1 MNKKNIQDDII
12 VAIATPL
19 GVGGISIVR
28 LSGDGSIDFVNQFF
42 HGKTALSEKKSHT
55 LSYGNFIDENEIVID
70 EVLVSIMKA
79 PTSYTTEDI
88 VEINCHGGTVVTR
101 KILEILLCAGIRLAE
116 AGEFTKR
123 AFLNGRID
131 LTQAEGIID
140 MIHAKTDTQAQVAV
154 HQMEGNITKKV
165 REYRDQ
171 LLDLIAQI
179 EMAIDYPDQEDDI
192 IGTANI
198 EDKLCLLV
206 DDMTALLKK
215 SEQGKLLREGLEV
228 AILGKPNVGK
238 SSLLNWLLNENRAIV
253 TEVAGT
259 TRDTLEEFMNI
270 GGIPIKIVDTAGIRT
285 TTDVVEKI
293 GVEKSKQFAKSSQ
306 CILLLLDYGR
316 PLDEEDREILDFI
329 DRKKTI
335 VLLNKTDLPQQL
347 DVSLLEKWL
356 DKESILSLSIK
367 EEKGYHELIKKI
379 EDLFIEKEE
388 LLPESVTL
396 GNVRHKTAMQNCISS
411 LQKAS
416 DAIHL
421 EMGEDFVS
429 MDLQE
434 ANASLGEITGDTYD
448 EEIIHRIFTKFCL
461 GK

>member
-19 GVGGISIVR
+19 GVGGISIIR
-28 LSGDGSIDFVNQFF
+28 LSGGGSIAFIDKFF
-42 HGKTALSEKKSHT
+42 RGKTALSEKKSHT
-55 LSYGNFIDENEIVID
+55 LSYGNFVDENEIAID
-70 EVLVSIMKA
+70 EVLVSIMKS

-101 KILEILLCAGIRLAE
+101 KILEILLRAGIRLAE
-116 AGEFTKR
+116 PGEFTKR

-140 MIHAKTDTQAQVAV
+140 MIHAKTDTQAQIAA

-165 REYRDQ
+165 KDYRDQ

-179 EMAIDYPDQEDDI
+179 EMAIDYPDQEEDI
-192 IGTANI
+192 IETANI
-198 EDKLCLLV
+198 REKIQLLLE
-206 DDMTALLKK
+206 DMTALLKK

-253 TEVAGT
+253 TDVAGT
-259 TRDTLEEFMNI
+259 TRDTLEEYMNLS
-270 GGIPIKIVDTAGIRT
+270 GIPIKIVDTAGIRKT
-285 TTDVVEKI
+285 SDIVEQI
-293 GVEKSKQFAKSSQ
+293 GVEKSKQFANSSQ

-316 PLDEEDREILDFI
+316 PLDDEDIEILNFI
-329 DRKKTI
+329 DRNKTI

-347 DVSLLEKWL
+347 DISLLEKWL
-356 DKESILSLSIK
+356 DKDSILSLSIK
-367 EEKGYHELIKKI
+367 EEKGYLELTKKI
-379 EDLFIEKEE
+379 EDLFIQKENV
-388 LLPESVTL
+388 LPEAMTL
-396 GNVRHKTAMQNCISS
+396 LNMRHKTAMVHCTLS
-411 LQKAS
+411 LQKAF
-416 DAIHL
+416 DAIDSG
-421 EMGEDFVS
+421 MGEDFVS

-434 ANASLGEITGDTYD
+434 ANTSLGEITGDTYD